1 MQKYNITIRDV
12 HQPMLMSRAKDKD
25 VRAGQTNLMALV
37 PELCRITGLTDEMRS
52 NFQLM
57 RAMAQHTQIVPDMR
71 IKKLMAFNR
80 RLQTTPESIDVIR
93 EWQMELDTKLVEFKA
108 RELPSEIIYF
118 GNDKT

>member
-1 MQKYNITIRDV
+1 
-12 HQPMLMSRAKDKD
+12 MLMSRAKDKD

-71 IKKLMAFNR
+71 IRKLMAFNR

-118 GNDKT
+118 GNEKT